1 MFKKAI
7 IIVAALLL
15 TACSGKSKQE
25 MLMSHDWYYDSYI
38 SKPAME
44 LNGKS
49 IEDLQSINCFS
60 RDCYVSFKEKSFDI
74 YMDDKNCLS
83 RGKEAHAN
91 ALYKILDNN
100 KMEVKNNA
108 SGLSIEWDIIELTE
122 DVFHYKAEVSGKAY
136 NEIRL
141 VK

>member
-1 MFKKAI
+1 MI
-7 IIVAALLL
+7 ILAAVLL
-15 TACSGKSKQE
+15 TACNQKSKQE
-25 MLMSHDWYYDSYI
+25 ILMSHDWYYETYI
-38 SKPAME
+38 SKPPMKF
-44 LNGKS
+44 NGKEV
-49 IEDLQSINCFS
+49 EDLQSIDCFS
-60 RDCYVSFKEKSFDI
+60 RDCYVSFNATSFDI

-83 RGKEAHAN
+83 RGKKAQAN
-91 ALYKILDNN
+91 ASYKLLDNS
-100 KMEVKNNA
+100 KMQVTNNE